1 MTIIHVGYE
10 KRVMRALTAAFL
22 CHFCILHLVISKRKR
37 SSAKPLLGMKYL
49 FVGSW
54 NTSKYHFVGGRIPTC
69 QSFSHLVTG
78 KLKCRGFGQL
88 TRSHNPKMMCQS
100 PWKIVPKISK
110 PSKNSCQSLKSS
122 QNVLENPSNPSFSL
136 GNSLVFRSPKA
147 WPLPQAPGPGGPCTR
162 MMRGCTEATRDW
174 SMMFILED
182 FLLAIDM
189 APKCYVVMA
198 RVTSYKYSTGRKAH
212 L

>member
-1 MTIIHVGYE
+1 MKIIHVGYE

-22 CHFCILHLVISKRKR
+22 CHLCILHLVISKRKR
-37 SSAKPLLGMKYL
+37 SSAKPFLGMKYL

-100 PWKIVPKISK
+100 
-110 PSKNSCQSLKSS
+110 LKSS
-122 QNVLENPSNPSFSL
+122 QNVLENPAKTHLFQWEIPWFSAHQQ
-136 GNSLVFRSPKA
+136 GVA
-147 WPLPQAPGPGGPCTR
+147 TAPGPKGCRGPLP
-162 MMRGCTEATRDW
+162 GVP
-174 SMMFILED
+174 
-182 FLLAIDM
+182 
-189 APKCYVVMA
+189 APGWWGA
-198 RVTSYKYSTGRKAH
+198 APRPLGTGAWCSSWRIFCWP
-212 L
+212 